1 MPLLK
6 NAKKKLRQDKVRTEK
21 NRSLKNLFRDLVKKA
36 KASGTPEAISA
47 AFQSVDKATKNHLM
61 HPNKAAR
68 IKSSLSKVTTE
79 SATKK
84 SDTKT
89 LRQSKAKK
97 TAVRVAAQAAKK
109 TVVKKNA
116 AATTTNAKATKK
128 KK

>member
-6 NAKKKLRQDKVRTEK
+6 NAKKKLRQDKMRTEK

-36 KASGTPEAISA
+36 KATGTPEAISA

-68 IKSSLSKVTTE
+68 IKSSLSKVT
-79 SATKK
+79 ATDGVKTA
-84 SDTKT
+84 TKT

-97 TAVRVAAQAAKK
+97 TAVRVAAQASKK

-116 AATTTNAKATKK
+116 AATTTKAKAIKK

>member
-6 NAKKKLRQDKVRTEK
+6 HAKKKLKQDKVRTEA
-21 NRSLKNLFRDLVKKA
+21 NRSVKNLFRDLVKKA
-36 KASGTPEAISA
+36 KASGTPDAISA
-47 AFQSVDKATKNHLM
+47 AFQSVDKAAKKHLI

-68 IKSSLSKVTTE
+68 IKSSLSKVAPGGKGE
-79 SATKK
+79 
-84 SDTKT
+84 TKT

-97 TAVRVAAQAAKK
+97 TAVRVAAQASKK

-116 AATTTNAKATKK
+116 AATTTKAKPTKK